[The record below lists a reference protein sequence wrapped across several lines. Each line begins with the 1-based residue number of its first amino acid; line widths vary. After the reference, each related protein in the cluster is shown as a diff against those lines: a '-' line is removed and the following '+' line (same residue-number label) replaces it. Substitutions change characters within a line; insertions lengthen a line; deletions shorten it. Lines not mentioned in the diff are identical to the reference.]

1 MALTAEQVP
10 ILMATGAAALGL
22 AALLWALR
30 VSDGARGAARKYR
43 DRSQDLE
50 TSLAEH
56 RSVLG
61 AHPGVILVWQ
71 GDAIE
76 AETAEIAAPEL
87 YGSPVALAG
96 LLSFTDDAI
105 SPDPAVRIVEGLA
118 DLEARDGA
126 GQDTTLRIRLR
137 ELREAGQP
145 FSVTILGPGGR
156 FLEADGRTAG
166 ARAVV
171 WISDSTIK
179 GIEESSARG
188 KLEEARQIIA
198 RDPTA
203 FLDML
208 GKSPFPAWRVSGMG
222 KLQWANLAYIAAVDG
237 GNLDRALERQLML
250 DQASA
255 EQTRKT
261 ISEGRDFDDTRHMV
275 INGERR
281 AMRVL
286 TFPLSGGAGAMA
298 FDVTAQENAREELNR
313 HVRAHDETLN
323 HVADAVAIFGADRAL
338 TFYNKAF
345 RDIWDLEETFLLDRP
360 KHSQLLDRLR
370 EHRKLPARTD
380 FASWRAEELSYYL
393 DIDGVKEDTWS
404 LPDGRTLSV
413 TRQRHPM
420 GGLLILFKDITGEL
434 DLQTRFNAMI
444 KTQASTLDSLHE
456 AVAVF
461 GGDGRLKLHNRAF
474 ETLWALNPDALKRNP
489 DYSAIVE
496 ACVPLFHDNDTWDGI
511 KGHITDPSAK
521 ARQSTTGEMHRSD
534 GSILTYLTHPLPDG
548 NTLTAFADVTATR
561 RVESALRERAEAFE
575 AADRLKTEFVRN
587 VSYQLRSPLTVIFG
601 YAELLETQRNGALTE
616 RQVDYV
622 ASILSASDHLSK
634 LIENILDLAM
644 IEAGRMD
651 LELAEID
658 LKEAID
664 RSVEMVVSKAED
676 TEIAVRTNITGKL
689 GTMRADERRI
699 RQILF
704 NLISNSLRFTE
715 PGGEIIVSASRVGD
729 MVTLSVADNGR
740 GLDADKRATSFDSFV
755 SGDQRGA
762 GLGLALVKHFVDL
775 HGGTV
780 GMKAVDGGGLE
791 VTCWLPANAVVGQGA
806 PGGSMIPAPAA
817 DGSLGQISAS
827 ASA

>member
-1 MALTAEQVP
+1 MAITADQVP
-10 ILMATGAAALGL
+10 LIMSAGATALGL

-30 VSDGARGAARKYR
+30 VSDGARGAARKYK
-43 DRSQDLE
+43 DRSSDLE
-50 TSLAEH
+50 TLLAEH
-56 RSVLG
+56 RSILG

-71 GDAIE
+71 GDALE
-76 AETAEIAAPEL
+76 PDSEEMTPPEL

-105 SPDPAVRIVEGLA
+105 SPDPAVRIIEGLA
-118 DLEARDGA
+118 DLEARDSS
-126 GQDTTLRIRLR
+126 GQDTTLRIRMR
-137 ELREAGQP
+137 ELRDTGQA
-145 FSVTILGPGGR
+145 FSLTIIGPSGR

-171 WISDSTIK
+171 WVTDTTIK
-179 GIEESSARG
+179 GLEESSARG
-188 KLEEARQIIA
+188 KLEEARQVIA

-208 GKSPFPAWRVSGMG
+208 GKAPFPAWRVSGMG
-222 KLQWANLAYIAAVDG
+222 KLQWVNPSYIEAVDG
-237 GNLDRALERQLML
+237 VNLDRVLDRQLML

-255 EQTRKT
+255 DQARKT
-261 ISEGRDFDDTRHMV
+261 ISDGADIDETRHMI

-323 HVADAVAIFGADRAL
+323 HVADAVAIFGADRKL

-345 RDIWDLEETFLLDRP
+345 RDMWDLDESFLLDRP
-360 KHSQLLDRLR
+360 NHGQLLDRLR
-370 EHRKLPARTD
+370 ERRKLPARTNY
-380 FASWRAEELSYYL
+380 AEWRAEELSYYL

-404 LPDGRTLSV
+404 LPDDRTLSV

-420 GGLLILFKDITGEL
+420 GGLLLLFKDITGEL
-434 DLQTRFNAMI
+434 DLKTKFNAI
-444 KTQASTLDSLHE
+444 VKTQASTLDNLHE
-456 AVAVF
+456 AVVVF
-461 GGDGRLKLHNRAF
+461 GGDGRLKLFNKAF
-474 ETLWALNPDALKRNP
+474 EHLWSLDHDTLKDHP
-489 DYSAIVE
+489 DYSAVIE
-496 ACVPLFHDNDTWDGI
+496 DCVPLFHDLDVWDAI
-511 KGHITDPSAK
+511 KRHITDPSAR
-521 ARQSTTGEMHRSD
+521 ARQSTTGEMRRSD

-548 NTLTAFADVTATR
+548 NTLIAFADVTATR
-561 RVESALRERAEAFE
+561 RVESALRDRAEAFE

-601 YAELLETQRNGALTE
+601 YAELLETKRNGDLTE
-616 RQVDYV
+616 RQSDYV
-622 ASILSASDHLSK
+622 SAILSASDHLSK

-651 LELAEID
+651 LDVKDVDLAHVID
-658 LKEAID
+658 E
-664 RSVEMVVSKAED
+664 SVEMVVSKAED
-676 TEIAVRTNITGKL
+676 TQINVRADIMGDL
-689 GTMRADERRI
+689 GVIRADERRI
-699 RQILF
+699 KQILF

-715 PGGEIIVSASRVGD
+715 SGGEIVVASQRVGD
-729 MVTLSVADNGR
+729 MVTLSVRDNGR
-740 GLDADKRATSFDSFV
+740 GLEADKRATSFDSFV

-775 HGGTV
+775 HGGIV
-780 GMKAVDGGGLE
+780 GMKPVDGGGLE
-791 VTCWLPANAVVGQGA
+791 VTCWLPVKVTKSAQNQELLLTESV
-806 PGGSMIPAPAA
+806 PA
-817 DGSLGQISAS
+817 
-827 ASA
+827 

>member
-1 MALTAEQVP
+1 MAITADQVP
-10 ILMATGAAALGL
+10 IIMSAGATALGL

-30 VSDGARGAARKYR
+30 VSDGARGAARKYK
-43 DRSQDLE
+43 DRSSDLE
-50 TSLAEH
+50 TLLAEH
-56 RSVLG
+56 RSILG

-71 GDAIE
+71 GDALE
-76 AETAEIAAPEL
+76 PDSEEMTPPEL

-105 SPDPAVRIVEGLA
+105 SPDPAVRIIEGLA
-118 DLEARDGA
+118 DLEARDSS

-137 ELREAGQP
+137 ELRDTGQA
-145 FSVTILGPGGR
+145 FSLTIIGPSGR

-171 WISDSTIK
+171 WVTDTTIK
-179 GIEESSARG
+179 GLEESSARG
-188 KLEEARQIIA
+188 KLEEARQVIA

-208 GKSPFPAWRVSGMG
+208 GKAPFPAWRVSGMG
-222 KLQWANLAYIAAVDG
+222 KLQWVNPSYIEAVDG
-237 GNLDRALERQLML
+237 VNLDRVLDRQLML

-255 EQTRKT
+255 DQARKT
-261 ISEGRDFDDTRHMV
+261 ISEGADIDETRHMV
-275 INGERR
+275 VNGERR

-323 HVADAVAIFGADRAL
+323 HVADAVAIFGADRKL

-345 RDIWDLEETFLLDRP
+345 RDMWDLDESFLLDRP
-360 KHSQLLDRLR
+360 NHGQLLDRLR
-370 EHRKLPARTD
+370 ERRKLPARTNY
-380 FASWRAEELSYYL
+380 AEWRAEELSYYL

-404 LPDGRTLSV
+404 LPDDRTLSV

-420 GGLLILFKDITGEL
+420 GGLLLLFKDITGEL
-434 DLQTRFNAMI
+434 DLQTKFNAI
-444 KTQASTLDSLHE
+444 VKTQASTLDNLHE
-456 AVAVF
+456 AVVVF
-461 GGDGRLKLHNRAF
+461 GGDGRLKLFNKAF
-474 ETLWALNPDALKRNP
+474 ERLWSLDHDTLKDHP
-489 DYSAIVE
+489 DYSAVIE
-496 ACVPLFHDNDTWDGI
+496 DCVPLFHDLDVWDAI
-511 KGHITDPSAK
+511 KGHITDPSAR
-521 ARQSTTGEMHRSD
+521 ARQSTTGEMRRSD

-548 NTLTAFADVTATR
+548 NTLVAFADVTATR
-561 RVESALRERAEAFE
+561 RVESALRDRAEAFE

-601 YAELLETQRNGALTE
+601 YAELLETKRNGDLTE
-616 RQVDYV
+616 RQTDYV
-622 ASILSASDHLSK
+622 SAILSASDHLSK

-651 LELAEID
+651 LDVKDVDLRHVIEESID
-658 LKEAID
+658 
-664 RSVEMVVSKAED
+664 MVVSKAED
-676 TEIAVRTNITGKL
+676 TQIAVRADIKGKL
-689 GTMRADERRI
+689 GMIRADERRI
-699 RQILF
+699 RQVLF

-715 PGGEIIVSASRVGD
+715 SGGEIVVSSQRVGD
-729 MVTLSVADNGR
+729 MVTLSVRDNGR
-740 GLDADKRATSFDSFV
+740 GLAADKRATSFDSFV

-762 GLGLALVKHFVDL
+762 GLGLALVKHFIDL

-780 GMKAVDGGGLE
+780 GMKPVEGGGLE
-791 VTCWLPANAVVGQGA
+791 VTCWLPVKVTKAVQNQELLLTE
-806 PGGSMIPAPAA
+806 SMPA
-817 DGSLGQISAS
+817 
-827 ASA
+827 

>member
-1 MALTAEQVP
+1 MAITADQVP
-10 ILMATGAAALGL
+10 IIMSAGAASLGL

-43 DRSQDLE
+43 ERSSELE
-50 TSLAEH
+50 TTLAEH

-71 GDAIE
+71 GE
-76 AETAEIAAPEL
+76 ALEADGDEIIAPEL

-105 SPDPAVRIVEGLA
+105 SVDPAVRIIEGLA
-118 DLEARDGA
+118 DLEARDSA

-137 ELREAGQP
+137 ELRENGQA
-145 FSVTILGPGGR
+145 FSLTIIGPSGR

-171 WISDSTIK
+171 WVTDTTIK
-179 GIEESSARG
+179 GLEESSARG
-188 KLEEARQIIA
+188 KLEEARQVIA

-222 KLQWANLAYIAAVDG
+222 KLQWVNPAYIEAVDG
-237 GNLDRALERQLML
+237 INLDRVLDRQLML
-250 DQASA
+250 DQAAA
-255 EQTRKT
+255 EQAKKT
-261 ISEGRDFDDTRHMV
+261 ISEGVDIDETRHMV

-298 FDVTAQENAREELNR
+298 FDVTAQEDAREELNR

-323 HVADAVAIFGADRAL
+323 HVADAVAIFGADRKL

-345 RDIWDLEETFLLDRP
+345 RDMWDLEESFLLDRP
-360 KHSQLLDRLR
+360 NHGQLLDRLR
-370 EHRKLPARTD
+370 ERKKLPARTNY
-380 FASWRAEELSYYL
+380 AEWRAEELSYYL
-393 DIDGVKEDTWS
+393 DIDGVKEDIWS
-404 LPDGRTLSV
+404 LPNDRTLSV

-420 GGLLILFKDITGEL
+420 GGLLLLFKDITGEL
-434 DLQTRFNAMI
+434 DLKTKFNAI
-444 KTQASTLDSLHE
+444 VKTQTSTLDNLHE
-456 AVAVF
+456 AVLVY
-461 GGDGRLKLHNRAF
+461 GGDGRLKLFNHAF
-474 ETLWALNPDALKRNP
+474 ERLWGLSHDLLKDQPDF
-489 DYSAIVE
+489 STVVE
-496 ACVPLFHDNDTWDGI
+496 ACVPLFHDTEIWDAI
-511 KGHITDPSAK
+511 KGHVTDPSAR
-521 ARQSTTGEMHRSD
+521 ARQSTTGEMRRSD

-548 NTLTAFADVTATR
+548 NTLLAFADVTATR
-561 RVESALRERAEAFE
+561 RVESALRDRAEAFE

-601 YAELLETQRNGALTE
+601 YAELLETQRNGELTE
-616 RQVDYV
+616 RQSDYV
-622 ASILSASDHLSK
+622 SAILSASDHLSK

-651 LELAEID
+651 LDLEDVHLQDLID
-658 LKEAID
+658 ESI
-664 RSVEMVVSKAED
+664 EMVVSKAED
-676 TEIAVRTNITGKL
+676 TEVAVRAEVTGKL
-689 GTMRADERRI
+689 GLIRADQRRI

-715 PGGEIIVSASRVGD
+715 SGGEIVVAAQRIGD
-729 MVTLSVADNGR
+729 MVTLSVRDNGK
-740 GLDADKRATSFDSFV
+740 GLVAEKRATSFDSFV

-780 GMKAVDGGGLE
+780 GMKPVDGGGLE
-791 VTCWLPANAVVGQGA
+791 VTCWLPAQAVVHANAPDLMLAEGA
-806 PGGSMIPAPAA
+806 RA
-817 DGSLGQISAS
+817 
-827 ASA
+827 

>member
-1 MALTAEQVP
+1 MAITADQVP
-10 ILMATGAAALGL
+10 IIMSAGATALGL

-30 VSDGARGAARKYR
+30 VSDGARGAARKYK
-43 DRSQDLE
+43 DRSSDLE
-50 TSLAEH
+50 TLLAEH
-56 RSVLG
+56 RSILG

-71 GDAIE
+71 GDALE
-76 AETAEIAAPEL
+76 PDSEEMTPPEL

-105 SPDPAVRIVEGLA
+105 SPDPAVRIIEGLA
-118 DLEARDGA
+118 DLEARDSS

-137 ELREAGQP
+137 ELRDTGQA
-145 FSVTILGPGGR
+145 FSLTIIGPSGR

-171 WISDSTIK
+171 WVTDTTIK
-179 GIEESSARG
+179 GLEESSARG
-188 KLEEARQIIA
+188 KLEEARQVIA

-208 GKSPFPAWRVSGMG
+208 GKAPFPAWRVSGMG
-222 KLQWANLAYIAAVDG
+222 KLQWVNPSYIEAVDG
-237 GNLDRALERQLML
+237 VNLDRVLDRQLML

-255 EQTRKT
+255 DQARKT
-261 ISEGRDFDDTRHMV
+261 ISEGADIDETRHMV
-275 INGERR
+275 VNGERR

-323 HVADAVAIFGADRAL
+323 HVADAVAIFGADRKL

-345 RDIWDLEETFLLDRP
+345 RDMWDLDESFLLDRP
-360 KHSQLLDRLR
+360 NHGQLLDRLR
-370 EHRKLPARTD
+370 ERRKLPARTNY
-380 FASWRAEELSYYL
+380 AEWRAEELSYYL

-404 LPDGRTLSV
+404 LPDDRTLSV

-420 GGLLILFKDITGEL
+420 GGLLLLFKDITGEL
-434 DLQTRFNAMI
+434 NLQTKFNAI
-444 KTQASTLDSLHE
+444 VKTQASTLDNLHE
-456 AVAVF
+456 AVVVF
-461 GGDGRLKLHNRAF
+461 GGDGRLKLFNKAF
-474 ETLWALNPDALKRNP
+474 ERLWSLDHDELKDHP
-489 DYSAIVE
+489 DYSDVIE
-496 ACVPLFHDNDTWDGI
+496 DCVPLFHDLDVWDAI
-511 KGHITDPSAK
+511 KGHITDPSAR
-521 ARQSTTGEMHRSD
+521 ARQSTTGEMRRSD

-548 NTLTAFADVTATR
+548 NTLIAFADVTATR
-561 RVESALRERAEAFE
+561 RVESALRDRAEAFE

-601 YAELLETQRNGALTE
+601 YAELLETKRNGDLTE
-616 RQVDYV
+616 RQTDYV
-622 ASILSASDHLSK
+622 SAILSASDHLSK

-651 LELAEID
+651 LD
-658 LKEAID
+658 LKDVDLSHVIEESID
-664 RSVEMVVSKAED
+664 MVVSKAED
-676 TEIAVRTNITGKL
+676 TQIAVRADIKGKL
-689 GTMRADERRI
+689 GVIRADERRI
-699 RQILF
+699 RQVLF

-715 PGGEIIVSASRVGD
+715 SGGEIVVSSQRVGD
-729 MVTLSVADNGR
+729 MVTLSVRDNGR
-740 GLDADKRATSFDSFV
+740 GLAADKRATSFDSFV

-762 GLGLALVKHFVDL
+762 GLGLALVKHFIDL

-780 GMKAVDGGGLE
+780 GMKPVDGGGLE
-791 VTCWLPANAVVGQGA
+791 VTCWLPVKVTKVVQNQEMLLTE
-806 PGGSMIPAPAA
+806 SLPA
-817 DGSLGQISAS
+817 
-827 ASA
+827 

>member
-1 MALTAEQVP
+1 MTADQVP
-10 ILMATGAAALGL
+10 LIMSAGATALGL

-30 VSDGARGAARKYR
+30 VSDGARGAARKYK
-43 DRSQDLE
+43 DRSSDLE
-50 TSLAEH
+50 TLLAEH
-56 RSVLG
+56 RSILG

-71 GDAIE
+71 GDALE
-76 AETAEIAAPEL
+76 PDSEEMTPPEL

-105 SPDPAVRIVEGLA
+105 SPDPAVRIIEGLA
-118 DLEARDGA
+118 DLEARDSS
-126 GQDTTLRIRLR
+126 GQDTTLRIRMR
-137 ELREAGQP
+137 ELRDTGQA
-145 FSVTILGPGGR
+145 FSLTIIGPSGR

-171 WISDSTIK
+171 WVTDTTIK
-179 GIEESSARG
+179 GLEESSARG
-188 KLEEARQIIA
+188 KLEEARQVIA

-208 GKSPFPAWRVSGMG
+208 GKAPFPAWRVSGMG
-222 KLQWANLAYIAAVDG
+222 KLQWVNPSYIEAVDG
-237 GNLDRALERQLML
+237 VNLDRVLDRQLML

-255 EQTRKT
+255 DQARKT
-261 ISEGRDFDDTRHMV
+261 ISDGADIDETRHMI

-323 HVADAVAIFGADRAL
+323 HVADAVAIFGADRKL

-345 RDIWDLEETFLLDRP
+345 RDMWDLDESFLLDRP
-360 KHSQLLDRLR
+360 NHGQLLDRLR
-370 EHRKLPARTD
+370 ERRKLPARTNY
-380 FASWRAEELSYYL
+380 AEWRAEELSYYL

-404 LPDGRTLSV
+404 LPDDRTLSV

-420 GGLLILFKDITGEL
+420 GGLLLLFKDITGEL
-434 DLQTRFNAMI
+434 DLKTKFNAI
-444 KTQASTLDSLHE
+444 VKTQASTLDNLHE
-456 AVAVF
+456 AVVVF
-461 GGDGRLKLHNRAF
+461 GGDGRLKLFNKAF
-474 ETLWALNPDALKRNP
+474 EHLWSLDHDTLKDHP
-489 DYSAIVE
+489 DYSAVIE
-496 ACVPLFHDNDTWDGI
+496 DCVPLFHDLDVWDAI
-511 KGHITDPSAK
+511 KRHITDPSAR
-521 ARQSTTGEMHRSD
+521 ARQSTTGEMRRSD

-548 NTLTAFADVTATR
+548 NTLIAFADVTATR
-561 RVESALRERAEAFE
+561 RVESALRDRAEAFE

-601 YAELLETQRNGALTE
+601 YAELLETKRNGDLTE
-616 RQVDYV
+616 RQSDYV
-622 ASILSASDHLSK
+622 SAILSASDHLSK

-651 LELAEID
+651 LDVKDVDLAHVID
-658 LKEAID
+658 E
-664 RSVEMVVSKAED
+664 SVEMVVSKAED
-676 TEIAVRTNITGKL
+676 TQINVRADIMGDL
-689 GTMRADERRI
+689 GVIRADERRI
-699 RQILF
+699 KQILF

-715 PGGEIIVSASRVGD
+715 SGGEIVVASQRVGD
-729 MVTLSVADNGR
+729 MVTLSVRDNGR
-740 GLDADKRATSFDSFV
+740 GLEADKRATSFDSFV

-780 GMKAVDGGGLE
+780 GMKPVDGGGLE
-791 VTCWLPANAVVGQGA
+791 VTCWLPVKVTKSAQNQELLLTESV
-806 PGGSMIPAPAA
+806 PA
-817 DGSLGQISAS
+817 
-827 ASA
+827 

>member
-1 MALTAEQVP
+1 MAISADQVP
-10 ILMATGAAALGL
+10 IIMSAGAASLGL

-30 VSDGARGAARKYR
+30 VSDGARGAARKFR
-43 DRSQDLE
+43 ERSSQLE
-50 TSLAEH
+50 TTLAEH

-71 GDAIE
+71 GE
-76 AETAEIAAPEL
+76 ALEADDDEIIPPEL

-96 LLSFTDDAI
+96 LLSFTDDAL
-105 SPDPAVRIVEGLA
+105 SLDPAVRIIEGLA
-118 DLEARDGA
+118 DLEARDSA

-137 ELREAGQP
+137 ELRESGQA
-145 FSVTILGPGGR
+145 FSLTIIGPSGR

-171 WISDSTIK
+171 WVTDTTIK
-179 GIEESSARG
+179 GLEESSARG
-188 KLEEARQIIA
+188 KLEEARQVIA

-222 KLQWANLAYIAAVDG
+222 KLQWVNPAYIEAVDG
-237 GNLDRALERQLML
+237 INLDRVLDRQLML
-250 DQASA
+250 DQAAA
-255 EQTRKT
+255 EQARKT
-261 ISEGRDFDDTRHMV
+261 ISEGVDIDETRHMV
-275 INGERR
+275 IKGERR

-298 FDVTAQENAREELNR
+298 FDVTAQENARDELNR

-323 HVADAVAIFGADRAL
+323 HVADAVAIFGADRKL

-345 RDIWDLEETFLLDRP
+345 RDMWDLDETFLLDRP
-360 KHSQLLDRLR
+360 THGQLLDRLR
-370 EHRKLPARTD
+370 ERRRLPARTNY
-380 FASWRAEELSYYL
+380 AEWRAEELAYYL
-393 DIDGVKEDTWS
+393 DIDGVKEDLWS
-404 LPDGRTLSV
+404 LPDDRTLSV

-420 GGLLILFKDITGEL
+420 GGLLLLFKDITGEL
-434 DLQTRFNAMI
+434 DLKTKFNAI
-444 KTQASTLDSLHE
+444 VKTQSSTLDNLHE

-461 GGDGRLKLHNRAF
+461 GGDGRLKLFNHAF
-474 ETLWALNPDALKRNP
+474 ERLWSLSHDLLKDQP
-489 DYSAIVE
+489 DYSAVIE
-496 ACVPLFHDNDTWDGI
+496 ACVPLFHDVEIWDAI
-511 KGHITDPSAK
+511 KGHITDPSAR
-521 ARQSTTGEMHRSD
+521 ARQSTTGEMRRSD

-548 NTLTAFADVTATR
+548 NTLIAFADVTATR
-561 RVESALRERAEAFE
+561 RVESALRDRAEAFE

-601 YAELLETQRNGALTE
+601 YAELLETQRNGDLTD
-616 RQVDYV
+616 RQSDYV
-622 ASILSASDHLSK
+622 SAILSASDHLSK

-651 LELAEID
+651 LD
-658 LKEAID
+658 LEDVQLQDVIEE
-664 RSVEMVVSKAED
+664 SIEMVVSKAED
-676 TEIAVRTNITGKL
+676 TEITVRADVTGKL
-689 GTMRADERRI
+689 GIIRADQRRI
-699 RQILF
+699 RQVLF

-715 PGGEIIVSASRVGD
+715 SGGEIVVSAQRIGD
-729 MVTLSVADNGR
+729 MVTLSVRDNGK
-740 GLDADKRATSFDSFV
+740 GLEAEKRATSFDSFV

-780 GMKAVDGGGLE
+780 GMKPVEGGGLE
-791 VTCWLPANAVVGQGA
+791 VTCWLPAQAVVHA
-806 PGGSMIPAPAA
+806 GSPELMLA
-817 DGSLGQISAS
+817 DAR
-827 ASA
+827 A

>member
-1 MALTAEQVP
+1 MTADQVP
-10 ILMATGAAALGL
+10 IIMSAGATALGL

-30 VSDGARGAARKYR
+30 VSDGARGAARKYK
-43 DRSQDLE
+43 DRSSDLE
-50 TSLAEH
+50 TLLAEH
-56 RSVLG
+56 RSILG

-71 GDAIE
+71 GDALE
-76 AETAEIAAPEL
+76 PDSEEMTPPEL

-105 SPDPAVRIVEGLA
+105 SPDPAVRIIEGLA
-118 DLEARDGA
+118 DLEARDSS

-137 ELREAGQP
+137 ELRDTGQA
-145 FSVTILGPGGR
+145 FSLTIIGPSGR

-171 WISDSTIK
+171 WVTDTTIK
-179 GIEESSARG
+179 GLEESSARG
-188 KLEEARQIIA
+188 KLEEARQVIA

-208 GKSPFPAWRVSGMG
+208 GKAPFPAWRVSGMG
-222 KLQWANLAYIAAVDG
+222 KLQWVNPSYIEAVDG
-237 GNLDRALERQLML
+237 VNLDRVLDRQLML

-255 EQTRKT
+255 DQARKT
-261 ISEGRDFDDTRHMV
+261 ISEGADIDETRHMV
-275 INGERR
+275 VNGERR

-323 HVADAVAIFGADRAL
+323 HVADAVAIFGADRKL

-345 RDIWDLEETFLLDRP
+345 RDMWDLDESFLLDRP
-360 KHSQLLDRLR
+360 NHGQLLDRLR
-370 EHRKLPARTD
+370 ERRKLPARTNY
-380 FASWRAEELSYYL
+380 AEWRAEELSYYL

-404 LPDGRTLSV
+404 LPDDRTLSV

-420 GGLLILFKDITGEL
+420 GGLLLLFKDITGEL
-434 DLQTRFNAMI
+434 DLQTKFNAI
-444 KTQASTLDSLHE
+444 VKTQASTLDNLHE
-456 AVAVF
+456 AVVVF
-461 GGDGRLKLHNRAF
+461 GGDGRLKLFNKAF
-474 ETLWALNPDALKRNP
+474 ERLWSLDHDTLKDHP
-489 DYSAIVE
+489 DYSAVIE
-496 ACVPLFHDNDTWDGI
+496 DCVPLFHDLDVWDAI
-511 KGHITDPSAK
+511 KGHITDPSAR
-521 ARQSTTGEMHRSD
+521 ARQSTTGEMRRSD

-548 NTLTAFADVTATR
+548 NTLVAFADVTATR
-561 RVESALRERAEAFE
+561 RVESALRDRAEAFE

-601 YAELLETQRNGALTE
+601 YAELLETKRNGDLTE
-616 RQVDYV
+616 RQTDYV
-622 ASILSASDHLSK
+622 SAILSASDHLSK

-651 LELAEID
+651 LDVKDVDLRHVIEESID
-658 LKEAID
+658 
-664 RSVEMVVSKAED
+664 MVVSKAED
-676 TEIAVRTNITGKL
+676 TQIAVRADIKGKL
-689 GTMRADERRI
+689 GMIRADERRI
-699 RQILF
+699 RQVLF

-715 PGGEIIVSASRVGD
+715 SGGEIVVSSQRVGD
-729 MVTLSVADNGR
+729 MVTLSVRDNGR
-740 GLDADKRATSFDSFV
+740 GLAADKRATSFDSFV

-762 GLGLALVKHFVDL
+762 GLGLALVKHFIDL

-780 GMKAVDGGGLE
+780 GMKPVEGGGLE
-791 VTCWLPANAVVGQGA
+791 VTCWLPVKVTKAVQNQELLLTE
-806 PGGSMIPAPAA
+806 SMPA
-817 DGSLGQISAS
+817 
-827 ASA
+827 

>member
-1 MALTAEQVP
+1 MAITADQVP
-10 ILMATGAAALGL
+10 LIMSAGATALGL

-30 VSDGARGAARKYR
+30 VSDGARGAARKYK
-43 DRSQDLE
+43 DRSSDLE
-50 TSLAEH
+50 TLLAEH
-56 RSVLG
+56 RSILG

-71 GDAIE
+71 GDALE
-76 AETAEIAAPEL
+76 PDSEEMTPPEL

-105 SPDPAVRIVEGLA
+105 SPDPAVRIIEGLA
-118 DLEARDGA
+118 DLEARDSS
-126 GQDTTLRIRLR
+126 GQDTTLRIRMR
-137 ELREAGQP
+137 ELRDTGQA
-145 FSVTILGPGGR
+145 FSLTIIGPSGR

-171 WISDSTIK
+171 WVTDTTIK
-179 GIEESSARG
+179 GLEESSARG
-188 KLEEARQIIA
+188 KLEEARQVIA

-208 GKSPFPAWRVSGMG
+208 GKAPFPAWRVSGMG
-222 KLQWANLAYIAAVDG
+222 KLQWVNPSYIEAVDG
-237 GNLDRALERQLML
+237 VNLDRVLDRQLML

-255 EQTRKT
+255 DQARKT
-261 ISEGRDFDDTRHMV
+261 ISDGADIDETRHMI

-323 HVADAVAIFGADRAL
+323 HVADAVAIFGADRKL

-345 RDIWDLEETFLLDRP
+345 RDMWDLDESFLLDRP
-360 KHSQLLDRLR
+360 NHGQLLDRLR
-370 EHRKLPARTD
+370 ERRKLPARTNY
-380 FASWRAEELSYYL
+380 AEWRAEELSYYL

-404 LPDGRTLSV
+404 LPDDRTLSV

-420 GGLLILFKDITGEL
+420 GGLLLLFKDITGEL
-434 DLQTRFNAMI
+434 DLKTKFNAI
-444 KTQASTLDSLHE
+444 VKTQASTLDNLHE
-456 AVAVF
+456 AVVVF
-461 GGDGRLKLHNRAF
+461 GGDGRLKLFNKAF
-474 ETLWALNPDALKRNP
+474 EHLWSLDHDTLKDHP
-489 DYSAIVE
+489 DYSAVIE
-496 ACVPLFHDNDTWDGI
+496 DCVPLFHDLDVWDAI
-511 KGHITDPSAK
+511 KRHITDPSAR
-521 ARQSTTGEMHRSD
+521 ARQSTTGEMRRSD

-548 NTLTAFADVTATR
+548 NTLIAFADVTATR
-561 RVESALRERAEAFE
+561 RVESALRDRAEAFE

-601 YAELLETQRNGALTE
+601 YAELLETKRNGDLTE
-616 RQVDYV
+616 RQSDYV
-622 ASILSASDHLSK
+622 SAILSASDHLSK

-651 LELAEID
+651 LDVKDVDLAHVID
-658 LKEAID
+658 E
-664 RSVEMVVSKAED
+664 SVEMVVSKAED
-676 TEIAVRTNITGKL
+676 TQINVRADIIGDL
-689 GTMRADERRI
+689 GVIRADERRI
-699 RQILF
+699 KQILF

-715 PGGEIIVSASRVGD
+715 SGGEIVVASQRVGD
-729 MVTLSVADNGR
+729 MVTLSVRDNGR
-740 GLDADKRATSFDSFV
+740 GLEADKRATSFDSFV

-775 HGGTV
+775 HGGIV
-780 GMKAVDGGGLE
+780 GMKPVDGGGLE
-791 VTCWLPANAVVGQGA
+791 VTCWLPVKVTKSAQNQELLLTESV
-806 PGGSMIPAPAA
+806 PA
-817 DGSLGQISAS
+817 
-827 ASA
+827 

>member
-1 MALTAEQVP
+1 MAISADQVP
-10 ILMATGAAALGL
+10 IIMSAGAASLGL

-30 VSDGARGAARKYR
+30 VSDGARGAARKFR
-43 DRSQDLE
+43 DRSSQLE
-50 TSLAEH
+50 TTLAEH

-71 GDAIE
+71 GE
-76 AETAEIAAPEL
+76 AVEADGDEIIPPEL

-96 LLSFTDDAI
+96 LLSFTDDAL
-105 SPDPAVRIVEGLA
+105 SVDPAVRIIEGLA
-118 DLEARDGA
+118 DLEARDSA

-137 ELREAGQP
+137 ELRETGQA
-145 FSVTILGPGGR
+145 FSLTIIGPSGR

-171 WISDSTIK
+171 WVTDTTIK
-179 GIEESSARG
+179 GLEESSARG
-188 KLEEARQIIA
+188 KLEEARQVIA

-222 KLQWANLAYIAAVDG
+222 KLQWVNPAYIEAVDG
-237 GNLDRALERQLML
+237 VNLDRVLDRQLML
-250 DQASA
+250 DQAAA
-255 EQTRKT
+255 EQARKT
-261 ISEGRDFDDTRHMV
+261 ISEGADIDETRHMV
-275 INGERR
+275 IKGERR

-298 FDVTAQENAREELNR
+298 FDVTAQENARDELNR

-323 HVADAVAIFGADRAL
+323 HVADAVAIFGADRKL

-345 RDIWDLEETFLLDRP
+345 RDMWDLDETFLLDRP
-360 KHSQLLDRLR
+360 THGQLLDRLR
-370 EHRKLPARTD
+370 ERRKLPARTNY
-380 FASWRAEELSYYL
+380 AEWRAEELSYYL
-393 DIDGVKEDTWS
+393 DIDGVKEDLWS
-404 LPDGRTLSV
+404 LPDDRTLSV

-420 GGLLILFKDITGEL
+420 GGLLLLFKDITGEL
-434 DLQTRFNAMI
+434 DLKTKFNAI
-444 KTQASTLDSLHE
+444 VKTQTSTLDNLHE

-461 GGDGRLKLHNRAF
+461 GGDGRLKLFNHAF
-474 ETLWALNPDALKRNP
+474 ERLWGLSHDLLKDQP
-489 DYSAIVE
+489 DYSAVIE
-496 ACVPLFHDNDTWDGI
+496 ACVPLFHDVEIWDAI
-511 KGHITDPSAK
+511 KGHITDPSAR
-521 ARQSTTGEMHRSD
+521 ARQSTTGEMRRSD

-548 NTLTAFADVTATR
+548 NTLIAFADVTATR
-561 RVESALRERAEAFE
+561 RVESALRDRAEAFE

-601 YAELLETQRNGALTE
+601 YAELLETQRNGELTD
-616 RQVDYV
+616 RQSDYV
-622 ASILSASDHLSK
+622 SAILSASDHLSK

-651 LELAEID
+651 LDLEDVQLRDVID
-658 LKEAID
+658 ESI
-664 RSVEMVVSKAED
+664 EMVVSKAED
-676 TEIAVRTNITGKL
+676 TEITVRADVTGKL
-689 GTMRADERRI
+689 GVIRADQRRI
-699 RQILF
+699 RQVLF

-715 PGGEIIVSASRVGD
+715 SGGEIVVSAQRIGD
-729 MVTLSVADNGR
+729 MVTLSVRDNGK
-740 GLDADKRATSFDSFV
+740 GLEADKRATSFDSFV

-780 GMKAVDGGGLE
+780 GMKPVEGGGLE
-791 VTCWLPANAVVGQGA
+791 VTCWLPAQAVVHAGA
-806 PGGSMIPAPAA
+806 PELMLA
-817 DGSLGQISAS
+817 DAR
-827 ASA
+827 A